1 MRKALALAVL
11 GALALIVP
19 LTAGAAG
26 RDNTKQTYVVL
37 LERGA
42 SIDSAKQAVKRADGR
57 VLSINRKVG
66 VATVRSSKSDF
77 VSDVSRSG
85 AVQGAAH
92 NRPVGEAPADQ
103 VNDPFAIE
111 RMAP

>member
-1 MRKALALAVL
+1 MLF
-11 GALALIVP
+11 
-19 LTAGAAG
+19 
-26 RDNTKQTYVVL
+26 
-37 LERGA
+37 ERGA
-42 SIDSAKQAVKRADGR
+42 SIDWPSRLSGAADGR

-66 VATVRSSKSDF
+66 VATVRSKTDPDF

-103 VNDPFAIE
+103 VN
-111 RMAP
+111 